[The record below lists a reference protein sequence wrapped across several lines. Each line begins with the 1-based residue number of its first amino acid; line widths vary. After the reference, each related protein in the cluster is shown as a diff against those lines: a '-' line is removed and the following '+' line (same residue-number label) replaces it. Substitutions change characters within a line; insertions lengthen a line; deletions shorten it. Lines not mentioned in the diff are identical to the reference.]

1 MNNSLIVGIT
11 FNISLLFLLLSVY
24 ARLAIE
30 KYNKRLGSQILLG
43 IGASIGG
50 VIIMANT
57 LVVLDGVVLD
67 SRSIL
72 ISATGAFLGTI
83 PTVVVVFVTS
93 IFRIIQ
99 GGVGAISGVVSIV
112 LTGFLGVMF
121 YKYRI
126 KINDQ
131 KKSNRWIE
139 LYLLG
144 FIVHVVMLLCFFI
157 MPFDIAIN
165 SIEHILIPVL
175 VICPISFTLLGLTAF
190 SYRDDFFNKRQLV
203 ESENRFKNLSYKDHL
218 TRIWNRRYFEK
229 KITKLCNEKIIPVS
243 IIVADVNGLKF
254 INDSFG
260 HESGD
265 EALIKIANVLTDE
278 ISDSDIVSRY
288 GGDEFT
294 ILLPNTNSR
303 QCENLIKR
311 VRAEI
316 EKELVNN
323 IKISVSIGF
332 DTKIDSKT
340 TIRETLKV
348 AEDNMYREKL
358 IEGPSRRGTTIDTI
372 ITTLYE
378 TDPYSEEHS
387 KRVSD
392 LAVKIGQ
399 SLGFTSHKITNLRTA
414 GLLHDIGK
422 ITVARD
428 ILNKKGKLTNLEF
441 TEIKKHP
448 ETGSRI
454 LKSAR
459 ISDISNYILKHHERW
474 DGKGYPFGLQGE
486 EIPLESRIIAVADAF
501 DAMTSER
508 KYRDKISEHQAK
520 LELINN
526 AGTQFDPE
534 IVNVFVSNIN
544 G

>member
-1 MNNSLIVGIT
+1 MSNSLIVGIT
-11 FNISLLFLLLSVY
+11 FNISLLFLLLSIY

-50 VIIMANT
+50 IIIMANT

-99 GGVGAISGVVSIV
+99 GGVGAISGVASIMM
-112 LTGFLGVMF
+112 TGFLGVMF
-121 YKYRI
+121 FNYRI

-131 KKSNRWIE
+131 KKSRRWIE

-144 FIVHVVMLLCFFI
+144 LIVHVVMLLCFFI

-190 SYRDDFFNKRQLV
+190 SYRDDFFNKRQLI

-218 TRIWNRRYFEK
+218 TGIWNRRYFEK

-260 HESGD
+260 HEFGD
-265 EALIKIANVLTDE
+265 EALIKIANVLTNE

-340 TIRETLKV
+340 TIRDTLKV

-387 KRVSD
+387 IRVSD

-459 ISDISNYILKHHERW
+459 INDISNYILKHHERW

-508 KYRDKISEHQAK
+508 KYRDKISEDQAK

-534 IVNVFVSNIN
+534 IVKVFVSNIN